1 MNLNHV
7 TLIVT
12 ELQRSIDFYRLL
24 GLVPIVHAPPRYA
37 RFVCPQ
43 GDATLSIEVTGEA
56 AFPARTQLYFECEA
70 FDQRVDQLQAA
81 GLVFRQ
87 LPTDMDYLWRE
98 ARLSDPDG
106 HEVRLY
112 FAGHNRRDPPW
123 KIDAAD
129 RPG

>member
-12 ELQRSIDFYRLL
+12 ELQRSIDFYRTL
-24 GLVPIVHAPPRYA
+24 GLVPIVYAPPRYA

-56 AFPARTQLYFECEA
+56 VLAARIQLYFECERPRRPRSA
-70 FDQRVDQLQAA
+70 
-81 GLVFRQ
+81 
-87 LPTDMDYLWRE
+87 
-98 ARLSDPDG
+98 
-106 HEVRLY
+106 LY
-112 FAGHNRRDPPW
+112 FAGRNRRDPPW

-129 RPG
+129 LPG